1 MLFSIVIPT
10 YHNLLE
16 LQGCLAALARMEER
30 DFEVWVGVDGS
41 TDGTW
46 EWLQA
51 TQFPF
56 PCGALQHPGGVN
68 QGRAATRNLALPHL
82 NGRYTLF
89 LDSDMEAAP
98 DLLRVHADVLA
109 RGAVSIGAVRYRNAA
124 DNLWVAYTASRGVAK
139 YAGGS
144 EVPFHYFITPNT
156 ALPTAWLQAV
166 GGFDPA
172 ISRYGGEDMELG
184 YRIHR
189 QFNPPFVYNASAF
202 VETTQPKQLDEALA
216 QLREYGATGLCYI
229 TRKWPELSFIYWVA
243 RCHSR
248 KLKHR
253 LFEALTRQPFRAI
266 AHALLRISPRAMQH
280 QLISYLVISYV
291 HEGYRTG
298 KF

>member
-10 YHNLLE
+10 YNNLRE
-16 LQGCLAALARMEER
+16 LQACLAALAALPVQ

-46 EWLQA
+46 EWLQTTA
-51 TQFPF
+51 FPF
-56 PCGALQHPGGVN
+56 RCTALRHPGGAN

-89 LDSDMEAAP
+89 LDSDMQAAP
-98 DLLRVHADVLA
+98 ELLAAHQAVLE
-109 RGAVSIGAVRYRNAA
+109 RGAISIGSVYYHNAD
-124 DNLWVAYTASRGVAK
+124 DNLWVAYTSSRGVAK
-139 YAGGS
+139 YPGGA

-166 GGFDPA
+166 EGFDPA

-184 YRIHR
+184 YRLHR
-189 QFNPPFVYNASAF
+189 QFQPPFVFNDRAKVA
-202 VETTQPKQLDEALA
+202 TTQPKQLHEALA
-216 QLREYGATGLCYI
+216 QLREYGATGLVYI
-229 TRKWPELSFIYWVA
+229 TRKWPELSNIYWVS
-243 RCHSR
+243 RCRSR
-248 KLKHR
+248 RLKDR
-253 LFEALTRQPFRAI
+253 LFEALTRQPFRAM
-266 AHALLRISPRAMQH
+266 AHALLRISPRALQY